1 MPRKNLVNLRVGAV
15 QMYSRPDDVPGNLAK
30 AEKFCD
36 RAARRGVKILCF
48 PECAST
54 GWDVAWLR
62 DKRYRSRF
70 YAEPVPGLI
79 VDRLAAKAAE
89 TDMYIIFGVVEKS
102 PKPRSRKIY
111 NTAVVVGPS
120 EGYMGKQRKVF
131 AEAVFEDGTDANVF
145 DTRYGRIGL
154 FICADQR
161 SPELAR
167 LLACKGAHLLF
178 QPTYYSARDCDD
190 IKEIKRSY
198 IGKCTAQRSRAM
210 DNGLHLIAANG
221 GRPEFVNNS
230 RIIGPGLQGPEP
242 VLARATRREQLLV
255 ADLEYDLNY
264 NNPREKARR
273 APWLF
278 RELGREMTR
287 LGRTVA

>member
-1 MPRKNLVNLRVGAV
+1 MSRKKLVKVRVGAV
-15 QMYSRPDDVPGNLAK
+15 QMFSRPDDVPGNLAK
-30 AEKFCD
+30 AERYCD
-36 RAARRGVKILCF
+36 RAADKGVKILCF

-54 GWDVAWLR
+54 GWESNWLS
-62 DKRYRSRF
+62 DKRFRGCLH
-70 YAEPVPGLI
+70 AEPVPGPI
-79 VDRLAAKAAE
+79 VGRLAAKAAE
-89 TDMYIIFGVVEKS
+89 TDMYIIFGLVEKS
-102 PKPRSRKIY
+102 PKPRSRKIF

-120 EGYMGKQRKVF
+120 EGYMGKQRKVYS
-131 AEAVFEDGTDANVF
+131 EAVFEDGTDANVF
-145 DTRYGRIGL
+145 DTRYGRIGI

-178 QPTYYSARDCDD
+178 QPTYYAIRGCSDAKR
-190 IKEIKRSY
+190 IKSLY
-198 IGKCTAQRSRAM
+198 MGKCTAQRSRAM

-242 VLARATRREQLLV
+242 VLARATRKEQLLV

-264 NNPREKARR
+264 SNPREKARR
-273 APWLF
+273 TPWLF
-278 RELGREMTR
+278 RELGREMMK
-287 LGRTVA
+287 LGREYA